1 MLKNIALAL
10 LVALAASCAS
20 SKGGGSRA
28 ASEGAT
34 PRWAIVIHGGAGVIS
49 KSMPDSVREGYL
61 ASLRQALR
69 VGAEALDRGEG
80 AVDVA
85 EAVIRFLED
94 DPHFNAGKGAV
105 FTHELAHE
113 LDASIMDG
121 RTLACGAVTGVTT
134 VRHPITLA
142 RRVMEKSPHVFFG
155 GAGAER
161 FADTVGVERVP
172 NSWFDTPRRKS
183 QIERRLAEEGAKGT
197 VGCVVLDA
205 AGHLAAAT
213 STGGLTN
220 KRFGRIGDSP
230 VIGAGNYADDRSC
243 AVSGTGT
250 GEQFIRHTVARSIAA
265 RMEFGGVSLEQACRA
280 VVFER
285 LSPGDGGV
293 IAVSRTGEIA
303 TVFNSPG
310 MFRGIATSSGRFE
323 TAIWK

>member
-1 MLKNIALAL
+1 MPRIIPLVL
-10 LVALAASCAS
+10 LIVFAVSCTHPHPRGDDPAVV
-20 SKGGGSRA
+20 GRA
-28 ASEGAT
+28 H
-34 PRWAIVIHGGAGVIS
+34 RWVIVIHGGAGVIS
-49 KSMPDSVREGYL
+49 KSMPDPVREGYL

-69 VGAEALDRGEG
+69 QGASALEAGET

-85 EAVIRFLED
+85 ERVVRFLED

-105 FTHELAHE
+105 FTHDLKHE

-121 RTLACGAVTGVTT
+121 RTLACGAVTGATT

-142 RRVMEKSPHVFFG
+142 RKVMERSPHVFFG
-155 GAGAER
+155 GEGAER

-172 NSWFDTPRRKS
+172 NTWFDTPRRRE
-183 QIERRLAEEGAKGT
+183 QIENRLRKEGAKGT

-205 AGHLAAAT
+205 SGHLAAAT
-213 STGGLTN
+213 STGGLTD

-230 VIGAGNYADDRSC
+230 IIGAGNYADDRSC

-265 RMEFGGVSLEQACRA
+265 RMEFGGESLEEACRQ
-280 VVFER
+280 VVFHR
-285 LSPGDGGV
+285 LNPGDGGV

-310 MFRGIATSSGRFE
+310 MFRGIATAEGRFE
-323 TAIWK
+323 TAIWE

>member
-1 MLKNIALAL
+1 MPRITALVL
-10 LVALAASCAS
+10 LFGLAASCVS
-20 SKGGGSRA
+20 SDPGNEEAVAERPA
-28 ASEGAT
+28 Q
-34 PRWAIVIHGGAGVIS
+34 RWAIVIHAGAGVIS
-49 KSMPDSVREGYL
+49 KSMPDQVREGYL

-69 VGAEALDRGEG
+69 KGARALERGENG
-80 AVDVA
+80 VDVA
-85 EAVIRFLED
+85 EMVVRFLED

-105 FTHELAHE
+105 FTHDLKHE

-121 RTLACGAVTGVTT
+121 RTLACGAVTGATT

-155 GAGAER
+155 GVGAER

-172 NSWFDTPRRKS
+172 NSWFDTPRRRR
-183 QIERRLAEEGAKGT
+183 QIEKRLRDEGAKGT

-205 AGHLAAAT
+205 SGHLAAAT
-213 STGGLTN
+213 STGGLTD

-230 VIGAGNYADDRSC
+230 IIGAGTYADDRSC

-265 RMEFGGVSLEQACRA
+265 RMEFGGASLEDACRQ
-280 VVFER
+280 VVFHR
-285 LSPGDGGV
+285 LNPGDGGV

-310 MFRGIATSSGRFE
+310 MFRGIATSDGRFE
-323 TAIWK
+323 TAIWE